1 MMLGLKQLGDDSGN
15 WASSVPITEQSI
27 GVLAPNCGANSTAYA
42 DENGNWQCTV
52 PPPPPSTGGS
62 AGMFLV
68 AAAIAVGAYF
78 YISKKATS
86 TYKSVKSGD
95 VGSLLGV

>member
-1 MMLGLKQLGDDSGN
+1 MMLGLRQLGDDSGN

-27 GVLAPNCGANSTAYA
+27 GVPAPDCGTNSTAYA
-42 DENGNWQCTV
+42 DENGNWQCTA

-78 YISKKATS
+78 YIAKRTAS
-86 TYKSVKSGD
+86 TFKSVESGD
-95 VGSLLGV
+95 VGSLIGV